1 MGQYQTFV
9 IRFWADA
16 AAEMVRGH
24 IQHVASGRGLYF
36 RDVDRMLEFM
46 NEHLPAPARLAND
59 SEGRFMSDVD
69 PPPIIDR
76 SDVHEQ

>member
-9 IRFWADA
+9 VRFWADA

-46 NEHLPAPARLAND
+46 NEHLAVPVRPAND
-59 SEGRFMSDVD
+59 SGDRVNGEVN

-76 SDVHEQ
+76 SDVHEE

>member
-9 IRFWADA
+9 VRFWAEDS
-16 AAEMVRGH
+16 AEMVRGH

-46 NEHLPAPARLAND
+46 NAHLAASVPLARDDGNQVL
-59 SEGRFMSDVD
+59 GDVD
-69 PPPIIDR
+69 QPSLADNR
-76 SDVHEQ
+76 DVPER